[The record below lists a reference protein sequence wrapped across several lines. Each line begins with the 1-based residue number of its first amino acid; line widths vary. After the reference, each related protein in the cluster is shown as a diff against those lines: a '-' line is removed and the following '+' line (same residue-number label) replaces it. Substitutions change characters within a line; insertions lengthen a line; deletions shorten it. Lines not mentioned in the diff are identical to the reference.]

1 MKQPSPRHFLKIIFF
16 IVFALLISA
25 CGEKAEE
32 STGDKP
38 QTKVAKVTSD
48 TLGFDKNQQGQIK
61 IAVLGTSDFFP
72 DRAVQQRMG
81 LPEDLAARVIEHLQK
96 SNRFNVLER
105 TALRKIINEQQFGQG
120 DKESFLDRTLNAATE
135 NLPDVSG
142 YAVKWT
148 GILADHNDIV
158 KEYQNLGTT
167 IGADFLVFAVLE
179 KAEEKIKTTAIPYSQ
194 TDKKIT
200 KHVSDARLRLRVIN
214 TETGMIAGTSSF
226 RTKVSE
232 SVFEGRE
239 SERDEYSTFDHV
251 GALAA
256 QKILD
261 IVSPAKIVSAD
272 PFVINRGSNDSYT
285 VDSTFKISREGK
297 EIQDPSGVAI
307 GRIKV
312 PTGNIKLTSVQD
324 TLSVIEIIDG
334 EVQIGDLLE
343 IKDQQQAS
351 TAQHA
356 DKPIERTS
364 KDGKLT
370 IAVGK
375 VHFSANNNAIFLSV
389 DDYPRVKNDLMIKL
403 TNTNRFDVL
412 ERHEIDQVLDE
423 KNFTALMG
431 GDEIEPHLKELIGA
445 DYLVL
450 TAVDKFS
457 VTSESKQVAYVDK
470 IQTRHYGIVEATLRI
485 VDSHTGKLLAADK
498 IRINKKLNKY
508 NKNQSANTYSNLI
521 EDFTNLMVSK
531 IVHRIYPIKIMATL
545 PDGSVYV
552 NRGIDGGLKSGD
564 IFSVMRPGQELID
577 PDTGISFG
585 SAETKVAEIKLD
597 DVEASRAKA
606 SVLSGEE
613 VQRGDILREPQKP
626 AVQQPQV
633 NVNKPNF

>member
-1 MKQPSPRHFLKIIFF
+1 MKQRTLHSFLKFIFLIFF
-16 IVFALLISA
+16 GLALSA
-25 CGEKAEE
+25 CGEKTEE
-32 STGDKP
+32 NTSNNSTS
-38 QTKVAKVTSD
+38 TSSD
-48 TLGFDKNQQGQIK
+48 ALGFGKKQQGQIK
-61 IAVLGTSDFFP
+61 IAVLGTTDFFP

-105 TALRKIINEQQFGQG
+105 TALRKIINEQQFGKG

-148 GILADHNDIV
+148 GILSDHNDIV

-179 KAEEKIKTTAIPYSQ
+179 KADEKIKSTAIPYSQ

-214 TETGMIAGTSSF
+214 TATGTIAGTSSF
-226 RTKVSE
+226 RTKVSK

-239 SERDEYSTFDHV
+239 STRDEYSTFDHV

-261 IVSPAKIVSAD
+261 IVSPAKIVSAN
-272 PFVINRGSNDSYT
+272 PFVINRGSNDGYT
-285 VDSTFKISREGK
+285 AESTFKITREGK
-297 EIQDPSGVAI
+297 EIQDPSGITI
-307 GRIKV
+307 GRIKT
-312 PTGNIKLTSVQD
+312 PAGNIKLTSVQD
-324 TLSVIEIIDG
+324 TISIIEIVDG
-334 EVQIGDLLE
+334 DVQIGDLLE
-343 IKDQQQAS
+343 IKDQQANAALQAN
-351 TAQHA
+351 
-356 DKPIERTS
+356 KPIERTS

-370 IAVGK
+370 IAIGK
-375 VHFSANNNAIFLSV
+375 VHFNANTNYIFLSM

-423 KNFTALMG
+423 KNFSALMG

-498 IRINKKLNKY
+498 IRINKKLDTY

-521 EDFTNLMVSK
+521 DEFTNSMVSK
-531 IVHRIYPIKIMATL
+531 IVRRLYPIKIMATL

-552 NRGIDGGLKSGD
+552 NRGQDGGLKAGD
-564 IFSVMRPGQELID
+564 IFNVMRPGQELID

-585 SAETKVAEIKLD
+585 SAETKVAELKLD
-597 DVEASRAKA
+597 TVETSRAKA
-606 SVLSGEE
+606 SVLSGAE
-613 VQRGDILREPQKP
+613 VQRGDILRESQQS
-626 AVQQPQV
+626 AVQQPVVKV
-633 NVNKPNF
+633 NTPNF

>member
-1 MKQPSPRHFLKIIFF
+1 
-16 IVFALLISA
+16 
-25 CGEKAEE
+25 
-32 STGDKP
+32 
-38 QTKVAKVTSD
+38 
-48 TLGFDKNQQGQIK
+48 
-61 IAVLGTSDFFP
+61 VL
-72 DRAVQQRMG
+72 
-81 LPEDLAARVIEHLQK
+81 
-96 SNRFNVLER
+96 
-105 TALRKIINEQQFGQG
+105 
-120 DKESFLDRTLNAATE
+120 
-135 NLPDVSG
+135 
-142 YAVKWT
+142 
-148 GILADHNDIV
+148 
-158 KEYQNLGTT
+158 
-167 IGADFLVFAVLE
+167 
-179 KAEEKIKTTAIPYSQ
+179 
-194 TDKKIT
+194 
-200 KHVSDARLRLRVIN
+200 
-214 TETGMIAGTSSF
+214 
-226 RTKVSE
+226 
-232 SVFEGRE
+232 
-239 SERDEYSTFDHV
+239 
-251 GALAA
+251 
-256 QKILD
+256 
-261 IVSPAKIVSAD
+261 
-272 PFVINRGSNDSYT
+272 
-285 VDSTFKISREGK
+285 
-297 EIQDPSGVAI
+297 
-307 GRIKV
+307 
-312 PTGNIKLTSVQD
+312 D
-324 TLSVIEIIDG
+324 TLSVVEIVDG
-334 EVQIGDLLE
+334 NVLIGDLLE
-343 IKDQQQAS
+343 IKDQQANA
-351 TAQHA
+351 AQQTN
-356 DKPIERTS
+356 KPIETTS

-370 IAVGK
+370 IAIGK
-375 VHFSANNNAIFLSV
+375 VHFNANNNYIFLSI

-552 NRGIDGGLKSGD
+552 NRGLDGGLKSGD

-585 SAETKVAEIKLD
+585 SAETKVAELKLD

-613 VQRGDILREPQKP
+613 VQRGDILRESQKS
-626 AVQQPQV
+626 ADEQPQIK
-633 NVNKPNF
+633 VNKPNF